1 MRNLEQPFG
10 DAIKARRRQ
19 LGYSQE
25 ALSFR
30 AGLHRNYI
38 SDIERGLKSPSLRV
52 IVKLAE
58 ALGMEAS
65 TLVRMAEMSPIETK
79 TPPFGEV
86 E

>member
-1 MRNLEQPFG
+1 MRDLDQPFG
-10 DAIKARRRQ
+10 DALRKRRKQ
-19 LGYSQE
+19 LGLSQE

-58 ALGMEAS
+58 ALGMDASDLVKEA
-65 TLVRMAEMSPIETK
+65 EC
-79 TPPFGEV
+79 
-86 E
+86 

>member
-1 MRNLEQPFG
+1 MRDLDQPFG
-10 DAIKARRRQ
+10 DAIRTRRNQ

-25 ALSFR
+25 TLSFR

-58 ALGMEAS
+58 ALKMEAS
-65 TLVRMAEMSPIETK
+65 TLVRMAENSLIETK
-79 TPPFGEV
+79 TPPNDEV
-86 E
+86 Q

>member
-1 MRNLEQPFG
+1 MRDLDQPFG
-10 DAIKARRRQ
+10 DAIRIRRKE
-19 LGYSQE
+19 LGLSQE

-58 ALGMEAS
+58 ALGMTVSA
-65 TLVRMAEMSPIETK
+65 LVQMAEEHGAKKSLS
-79 TPPFGEV
+79 
-86 E
+86 